1 MVLGLLLHIYSS
13 LICILHLDTSLNARN
28 AIQITPNTDTN
39 PTMSAL
45 RSLTRLHLRP
55 SNTIFTNPTFIPL
68 TRATYSTIPNTKNSP
83 QGPNKPA
90 SETSG
95 TSASS
100 SKTTADTE
108 SKDGVASA
116 PPDNADGKGPMKQ
129 EEENT
134 SDSRHP
140 AKQPDSQEKPT
151 RSTGIGGDRAV
162 SSREGSG

>member
-1 MVLGLLLHIYSS
+1 MSTLRNLT
-13 LICILHLDTSLNARN
+13 HL
-28 AIQITPNTDTN
+28 
-39 PTMSAL
+39 
-45 RSLTRLHLRP
+45 RLPLRP
-55 SNTIFTNPTFIPL
+55 STLTKPFTPL
-68 TRATYSTIPNTKNSP
+68 TKATYSTIPNTKNSP

-95 TSASS
+95 TSAQS
-100 SKTTADTE
+100 SKTSADME
-108 SKDGVASA
+108 SGQDAS
-116 PPDNADGKGPMKQ
+116 PDNADGKGPMKK
-129 EEENT
+129 EEEST